1 MIDKEKAGNLFSR
14 LRYHSWVL
22 VLLWTGCIVA
32 SLLWNLYEQREKIL
46 KIAHNSAHLTLEK
59 DVIYRRWAARQG
71 GIYVPVSEHTPPNPY
86 LHVPD
91 RDMTTSSGLSLTLI
105 NPAYMTRQ
113 VNEMAADIR
122 GSQSHL
128 TSLKPIRPENSPD
141 PWEAAALKS
150 FERGVKEVSSVEK
163 IAGEEYMRLMRPFV
177 AEKACL
183 KCHAL
188 QGYKEGDIRGGIS
201 VSVPMA
207 PLSAIERPLI
217 KKISL
222 AHLLLWIV
230 GMAGIVISK
239 RGLQRQILARER
251 AEAVLRKSADT
262 LRIVSDFTYDWE
274 YWRSPDDR
282 LLYVSP
288 SCERITG
295 YTREEFMQD
304 PELHFRII
312 HPDDRELVA
321 SHLLGDQSHPEL
333 CELEFRIVG
342 RDGQERWIGHA
353 CQPVLDANGQ
363 SLGRRASNR
372 DITERKRA
380 EETLRQ
386 RTLELQHLTETLE
399 QRVRE
404 RTEELAEANKAL
416 RQLSIKLLSAH
427 EEERKRIAGE
437 LHDTIGACL
446 SGIKFKVEDTLQRI
460 GKKADAETESLE
472 MIVPV
477 IQEAVEECR
486 RIQMDLRP
494 SMLDDLGLLPT
505 LSWFSRRFQ
514 TIYSGIRVDQEV
526 RIEESEVPDSLK
538 TVIYRVTQEAL
549 NNVAKH
555 SKADLARLRLRKID
569 GGMEVTVEDNGQGFD
584 LEKVLDAKSARRGL
598 GLTSMRERTE
608 LSGGSF
614 HIESIEGKGTIIRAW
629 WPL

>member
-1 MIDKEKAGNLFSR
+1 MTDKEKTGNLFDR
-14 LRYHSWVL
+14 LRHHSWVL
-22 VLLWTGCIVA
+22 VLLWTGCIAA

-91 RDMTTSSGLSLTLI
+91 RDVTTSSGLSLTLV

-113 VNEMAADIR
+113 VNEMAADIH

-128 TSLKPIRPENSPD
+128 TSLNPIRPENTPD

-150 FERGVKEVSSVEK
+150 FERGMKEVSSVEK
-163 IAGEEYMRLMRPFV
+163 ITNEEYMRLVRPFV
-177 AEKACL
+177 TERDCL
-183 KCHAL
+183 QCHAS

-207 PLSAIERPLI
+207 PLWAIERPLI
-217 KKISL
+217 RKISL

-230 GMAGIVISK
+230 GIAGIAISK
-239 RGLQRQILARER
+239 RGLAKQILARER
-251 AEAVLRKSADT
+251 AEAVLSESENK
-262 LRIVSDFTYDWE
+262 LRIVADFTYDWE
-274 YWRSPDDR
+274 YWRSTDDR
-282 LLYVSP
+282 FLYVSP

-295 YTREEFMQD
+295 YAREEFIQD
-304 PELHFRII
+304 PSLYARII
-312 HPDDRELVA
+312 HPDDRERVLT
-321 SHLLGDQSHPEL
+321 HLREDRFGRQL
-333 CELEFRIVG
+333 CELEFRIV
-342 RDGQERWIGHA
+342 RREGQERWIGHA
-353 CQPVLDANGQ
+353 CQPVVDGNGQ
-363 SLGRRASNR
+363 SLGRRASDR

-380 EETLRQ
+380 EEALHQ
-386 RTLELQHLTETLE
+386 LNTELE
-399 QRVRE
+399 QRVQE
-404 RTEELAEANKAL
+404 RTEELAEANQAL
-416 RQLSIKLLSAH
+416 RQLSIRLLSAH

-460 GKKADAETESLE
+460 EKKADVESKSLRT
-472 MIVPV
+472 IVPV

-486 RIQMDLRP
+486 RIQLDLRP

-505 LSWFSRRFQ
+505 LSWLSRRFQ

-526 RIEESEVPDSLK
+526 TIEESDVPDSLK
-538 TVIYRVTQEAL
+538 TVIYRVIQEAT
-549 NNVAKH
+549 NNSAKH
-555 SKADLARLRLRKID
+555 SEANRIYLCLQKID
-569 GGMEVTVEDNGQGFD
+569 GSIKPLLEDNGQGFD
-584 LEKVLDAKSARRGL
+584 LKKVLDAESASRGL

-614 HIESIEGKGTIIRAW
+614 VIESTLGKGTIIRAS
-629 WPL
+629 WPIT

>member
-1 MIDKEKAGNLFSR
+1 MKDKEKAGNLFNLLKSF
-14 LRYHSWVL
+14 SWFL
-22 VLLWTGCIVA
+22 LLLWTGCIIA
-32 SLLWNLYEQREKIL
+32 SLLWNLHEQREKIL
-46 KIAHNSAHLTLEK
+46 EIAHNSAHLTLEK

-71 GIYVPVSEHTPPNPY
+71 GVYAPVSEYTPPNPY

-91 RDMTTSSGLSLTLI
+91 RDVTTSSGLSLTLV

-113 VNEMAADIR
+113 VNEMAADIH

-128 TSLKPIRPENSPD
+128 TSLNPIRPENSPD

-150 FERGVKEVSSVEK
+150 FETGRTEISSVEI
-163 IAGEEYMRLMRPFV
+163 IAGKEYMRLMRPFV
-177 AEKACL
+177 TEKDCL
-183 KCHAL
+183 KCHAS

-207 PLSAIERPLI
+207 PLSAIEKPLI

-222 AHLLLWIV
+222 AHFLLWIV
-230 GMAGIVISK
+230 GIAGIVLSK
-239 RGLQRQILARER
+239 KGLEKQILAREK
-251 AEAVLRKSADT
+251 AEAVLQESANK
-262 LRIVSDFTYDWE
+262 LRIVADFTYDWE

-282 LLYVSP
+282 LLYISP

-304 PELHFRII
+304 PGLPARIV
-312 HPDDRELVA
+312 HPDDRERVA
-321 SHLLGDQSHPEL
+321 AHLYEDLSRPGLSEI
-333 CELEFRIVG
+333 EFRIVG
-342 RDGQERWIGHA
+342 RDGRERWLGHA

-363 SLGRRASNR
+363 LLGHRGSNR
-372 DITERKRA
+372 DITALKRA
-380 EETLRQ
+380 QEALQ
-386 RTLELQHLTETLE
+386 RLNTELE
-399 QRVRE
+399 QRVQE
-404 RTEELAEANKAL
+404 RTEALAEANKAL
-416 RQLSIKLLSAH
+416 RQLSIRLLSAH

-446 SGIKFKVEDTLQRI
+446 SGIKFKVEDVLEQI
-460 GKKADAETESLE
+460 GEKADAETRSLKT
-472 MIVPV
+472 IVPV

-514 TIYSGIRVDQEV
+514 TIYSGIRVNQEV
-526 RIEESEVPDSLK
+526 MIEESAVPDSLK
-538 TVIYRVTQEAL
+538 IVIYRVTQEAM
-549 NNVAKH
+549 NNIAKH
-555 SKADLARLRLRKID
+555 SKADLVRLCLRKID
-569 GGMEVTVEDNGQGFD
+569 GRVEVTVEDNGQGFD
-584 LEKVLDAKSARRGL
+584 LENLSDAESARRGL

-614 HIESIEGKGTIIRAW
+614 DIESSVGKGTIIRAS